1 MSCVCIRGGGGGEG
15 AANREVGVSCYVE
28 VDSRCC
34 VAFICYSVGVVC
46 IYMYVGDCV
55 CGEKVVVV
63 VVVELCR
70 RRRKMSSVYFFGCD
84 IHCHSF
90 STHTCQSLL

>member
-1 MSCVCIRGGGGGEG
+1 MCLRRGGGGEG

-28 VDSRCC
+28 VDSLCC

-46 IYMYVGDCV
+46 IYICMWETVCV
-55 CGEKVVVV
+55 ERGVRRRRRVV
-63 VVVELCR
+63 R

-90 STHTCQSLL
+90 SIHIYQSLL

>member
-1 MSCVCIRGGGGGEG
+1 MYWRRGGGGEG

-55 CGEKVVVV
+55 CGEEFV

-70 RRRKMSSVYFFGCD
+70 RRRRKMSSVYVFGCD
-84 IHCHSF
+84 IHCRSF
-90 STHTCQSLL
+90 SIHIYQSLL

>member
-1 MSCVCIRGGGGGEG
+1 MCILEEGGGGEG
-15 AANREVGVSCYVE
+15 AVNREVGVSCYVE

-55 CGEKVVVV
+55 CGERNLSSSSSCVVVV
-63 VVVELCR
+63 GR
-70 RRRKMSSVYFFGCD
+70 
-84 IHCHSF
+84 
-90 STHTCQSLL
+90 